1 MQDWLSKS
9 ACDLGRAIGVGE
21 VDPVNLAHAFF
32 ERIEGH
38 ALRDRIYARLTK
50 DRAMAE
56 ARAASDRARAGQ
68 RLSLLDGV
76 PISWKDLFDTA
87 GVGTES
93 GSKLLEGRVPDRDAV
108 VLQNAGAA
116 GLVCARAP
124 CGVQGEAGAAHDGA
138 AGPQAH

>member
-9 ACDLGRAIGVGE
+9 SGDLGRAIGAGD

-32 ERIEGH
+32 DRIEAH
-38 ALRDRIYARLTK
+38 PLKDRIYARLTK

-56 ARAASDRARAGQ
+56 ARAASDRAMSGQ

-87 GVGTES
+87 GEGTEA
-93 GSKLLEGRVPDRDAV
+93 GSNLLKDRVPDVDAV
-108 VLQNAGAA
+108 VLQNASTA
-116 GLVCARAP
+116 GLVCL
-124 CGVQGEAGAAHDGA
+124 GKTHM
-138 AGPQAH
+138 